1 MHYVYNIGMVIYEE
15 ILREFQKSRV
25 KYILA
30 GGVAFNLLG
39 GYRNTM
45 DLDVLVLL
53 TDANLRKVLDIL
65 KRAGYKVKQPVDPMK
80 LADEKTRDEWIK
92 KKQMKAFNFFKDER
106 SYEEVDIIIDSPVDF
121 DEAIKRAKK
130 IKIGSLT
137 LPVISSED
145 LIKMKKAAGREKDL
159 LDIKELKMLMRLK

>member
-1 MHYVYNIGMVIYEE
+1 MVIYEE
-15 ILREFQKSRV
+15 ILREFQKRRV
-25 KYILA
+25 KYVLA

-53 TDANLRKVLDIL
+53 TDANLRKVVDVLG
-65 KRAGYKVKQPVDPMK
+65 KAGYKVKQPVDPMK

-92 KKQMKAFNFFKDER
+92 KKHMKAFNFYKNER

-137 LPVISSED
+137 LPVISAED